1 MASSGR
7 AASALSSASCSAFDG
22 LKALFFIYFPFTCRG
37 FPRADDS
44 THRLTGFEI
53 ALGQSVN
60 HKQQNWSDKS
70 DRVPARVDLPGA
82 EIPKY
87 LRPLPKVQAIS
98 EAVNAFYAEKPAT
111 CYKRSM
117 RVLSKIKT

>member
-1 MASSGR
+1 MASSGG

-70 DRVPARVDLPGA
+70 DRVPAVAVRVRIGLGGVKWIIKYMDRRLKRHTMLGA
-82 EIPKY
+82 I
-87 LRPLPKVQAIS
+87 
-98 EAVNAFYAEKPAT
+98 
-111 CYKRSM
+111 RSGLV
-117 RVLSKIKT
+117 RSQIQRTAAPFL